1 MGKCL
6 LRSGQSTRRLLY
18 KQMIFLQPQLLAPC
32 SQKLEKVLFHCVH
45 DVVYFCSTC
54 GTECWEASSIKT
66 TGPEK
71 ECAFVSSPRW
81 TREFPSFARSARAGR
96 LLVFFPLL
104 ITLICLSYRYG
115 AQGLTL
121 NKIVPHICNLLG
133 DPTSQVKPTMTSLFS
148 FFFFFFLEDFV

>member
-6 LRSGQSTRRLLY
+6 LGSGQSTRRLLY

-96 LLVFFPLL
+96 LGRHVTSFLKICVLPSPRFFSRCSLLWSVCLTDMEPKAWLSIKLFLIYVTSWGTPLV
-104 ITLICLSYRYG
+104 R
-115 AQGLTL
+115 
-121 NKIVPHICNLLG
+121 
-133 DPTSQVKPTMTSLFS
+133 
-148 FFFFFFLEDFV
+148 